1 MSERS
6 GATQKIFRLPFFYG
20 WVLVGVSFVTMAIGV
35 NARTA
40 FSLLFPPILFTLKRV
55 HFRGDISPGDDLALS
70 RPDKRTMLST
80 GPSGIWRMWVLKV
93 TWRMKPSLL
102 SALCAA
108 VLISQAHAQGLLQ
121 MHRIPADLAN
131 QAVAA
136 VVAKCASQGYAETG
150 VLVDADGVQQALLRG
165 NRAGV
170 HTLDSA
176 FAKAYTS
183 ASFKT
188 DTTALVER
196 SKTVPVLV
204 NLFKLPHLLLLGGG
218 IVIKVGDEVV
228 GAIGAAGAPG
238 GDLDDA
244 CARAGLDKIKDQLK

>member
-1 MSERS
+1 MVLSEPP
-6 GATQKIFRLPFFYG
+6 ATAEFGLRQVTRHMKSL
-20 WVLVGVSFVTMAIGV
+20 VLAAIC
-35 NARTA
+35 T
-40 FSLLFPPILFTLKRV
+40 
-55 HFRGDISPGDDLALS
+55 
-70 RPDKRTMLST
+70 
-80 GPSGIWRMWVLKV
+80 
-93 TWRMKPSLL
+93 
-102 SALCAA
+102 A
-108 VLISQAHAQGLLQ
+108 VLASQAHAQGLLQ
-121 MHRIPADLAN
+121 THRISADLAN

-150 VLVDADGVQQALLRG
+150 ALVDADGVQLAVLRG
-165 NRAGV
+165 DRAGA

-176 FAKAYTS
+176 YAKAYTA

-196 SKTVPVLV
+196 SKTVPVLA
-204 NLFKLPHLLLLGGG
+204 NLFELPHLLLLGGG
-218 IVIKVGDEVV
+218 IVIKLGDEVV

>member
-1 MSERS
+1 
-6 GATQKIFRLPFFYG
+6 
-20 WVLVGVSFVTMAIGV
+20 
-35 NARTA
+35 
-40 FSLLFPPILFTLKRV
+40 
-55 HFRGDISPGDDLALS
+55 
-70 RPDKRTMLST
+70 
-80 GPSGIWRMWVLKV
+80 
-93 TWRMKPSLL
+93 MKPSLL
-102 SALCAA
+102 SVLCAGFL
-108 VLISQAHAQGLLQ
+108 VSQAHAQGLLQ
-121 MHRIPADLAN
+121 TNRISADLAN

-150 VLVDADGVQQALLRG
+150 VLVDADGVQQAVLRG
-165 NRAGV
+165 NRAGA

-196 SKTVPVLV
+196 SKTVPVLA

-218 IVIKVGDEVV
+218 IAVGDEVV

>member
-1 MSERS
+1 M
-6 GATQKIFRLPFFYG
+6 LP
-20 WVLVGVSFVTMAIGV
+20 A
-35 NARTA
+35 
-40 FSLLFPPILFTLKRV
+40 
-55 HFRGDISPGDDLALS
+55 
-70 RPDKRTMLST
+70 
-80 GPSGIWRMWVLKV
+80 
-93 TWRMKPSLL
+93 MKPSLL
-102 SALCAA
+102 SVLCAA
-108 VLISQAHAQGLLQ
+108 FLVSQAHAQGLLQ
-121 MHRIPADLAN
+121 ANRISADLAN

-150 VLVDADGVQQALLRG
+150 VLVDADGVQQATLRG
-165 NRAGV
+165 NRAGA

-196 SKTVPVLV
+196 SKTIPVLA

-218 IVIKVGDEVV
+218 IVIKVGGQVV

-238 GDLDDA
+238 GDLDDV
-244 CARAGLDKIKDQLK
+244 CARAGLDVIRDQLK